1 MSATLGELATFS
13 GTTLNGDPDCVIH
26 SVNTLKSAQQGEISF
41 LSNQCY
47 ASQLAE
53 TRASA
58 VILSEKYAQQCPVFS
73 LISDNPY
80 FTYASITNFLF
91 PDRALATGISDQA
104 IIGQHCE
111 LADDICI
118 EAGVIIGDGVRI
130 GSGSYIGAGCII
142 RNDVVIGSHARLLA
156 NVTICHQVCIGNH
169 VILHPGVVVGSDGF
183 GLAQNGEEW
192 VKIAQ
197 LGSVEIHDH
206 VEIGSNSTVDR
217 GAIENTVIYRGVKID
232 NQVHIA
238 HNVIVGENTVIAGC
252 AALAGSCIIG
262 KRCMIGGSSAII
274 GHIEIADDV
283 MITGM
288 SAVSNSTKEAGAH
301 LSGIPAID
309 HQAWRRNITRF
320 KRLDEIIKKILS
332 RIDRG
337 AC

>member
-1 MSATLGELATFS
+1 MSATLGELAAFS
-13 GTTLNGDPDCVIH
+13 GTMLNGDPDCVIH

-41 LSNQCY
+41 LSNRRY

-58 VILSEKYAQQCPVFS
+58 VILSRKDAEQCPVFS

-91 PDRALATGISDQA
+91 PDRVPATGISDRA
-104 IIGQHCE
+104 TIGQHCE

-118 EAGVIIGDGVRI
+118 EAGVIIGNGVRI
-130 GSGSYIGAGCII
+130 GSASYIGSGCII
-142 RNDVVIGSHARLLA
+142 RNDVAIGSHARLLA
-156 NVTICHQVCIGNH
+156 NVTVCHQVCIGNH

-206 VEIGSNSTVDR
+206 VEIGANSTVDR
-217 GAIENTVIYRGVKID
+217 GAIENTVIYHGVKID
-232 NQVHIA
+232 NQVQIA

-252 AALAGSCIIG
+252 TALAGSCIIG
-262 KRCMIGGSSAII
+262 KRCRIGGCSVIS
-274 GHIEIADDV
+274 GHIQIADDV

-288 SAVSNSTKEAGAH
+288 SAVSNSIKKAGVYS
-301 LSGIPAID
+301 SGMPATD
-309 HQAWRRNITRF
+309 NRTWRRNITRF
-320 KRLDEIIKKILS
+320 RHLDEIIRKILS
-332 RIDRG
+332 KID
-337 AC
+337 